1 MAVRPRLSWNR
12 NCEKRRY
19 HYLVPFS
26 ALRRAPPPSAP
37 CAASSGLE
45 VETPTPAEGQ
55 PESLLDIRKRLKK
68 CLAPFS
74 GAHDFRNFTRQDA
87 GYLADNET
95 TRLLFRCHCAETALV
110 ALDAVGA
117 DGETVPYAV
126 LSIAGQSFLYHHIRK
141 MVGAVVAVM
150 RGGAEPDFI
159 ARALLPPRA
168 SGSQTEAPASPPVD
182 SAGAAAPAAVAVP
195 LAPAAGLYLV
205 DCCYTQYCGKHAI
218 PQIGGKNSCLPAAD
232 GADSDAAVTA
242 YRDDWELRVHARV
255 AADECG
261 GRGVLAWLRLLE
273 VDVSDPKNTTVRI

>member
-1 MAVRPRLSWNR
+1 
-12 NCEKRRY
+12 
-19 HYLVPFS
+19 
-26 ALRRAPPPSAP
+26 
-37 CAASSGLE
+37 
-45 VETPTPAEGQ
+45 
-55 PESLLDIRKRLKK
+55 
-68 CLAPFS
+68 
-74 GAHDFRNFTRQDA
+74 
-87 GYLADNET
+87 
-95 TRLLFRCHCAETALV
+95 
-110 ALDAVGA
+110 
-117 DGETVPYAV
+117 
-126 LSIAGQSFLYHHIRK
+126 
-141 MVGAVVAVM
+141 VGAVVAVM